1 MYITVSVLL
10 LPMYKEGKSNW
21 SVDGFDGEQ
30 NKKPVATHYSDFRE
44 RIYYYII
51 EYSPTALLLLL
62 LLPTVCERCIRMGL
76 LVR

>member
-1 MYITVSVLL
+1 
-10 LPMYKEGKSNW
+10 MYKEGKSNW

-51 EYSPTALLLLL
+51 EYSPTGLLL
-62 LLPTVCERCIRMGL
+62 LLPTVCERCIRMEFTRPVG
-76 LVR
+76 